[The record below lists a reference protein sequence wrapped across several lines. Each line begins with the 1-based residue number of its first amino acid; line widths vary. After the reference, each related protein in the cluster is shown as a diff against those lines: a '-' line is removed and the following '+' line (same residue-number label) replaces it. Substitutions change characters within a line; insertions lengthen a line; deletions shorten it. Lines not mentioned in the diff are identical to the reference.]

1 VTVTVWIQTRL
12 DEKKGTSVN
21 DDIKSTP
28 GGDPTGGDDA
38 ALELQR
44 ALADPELAQ
53 NVRLRLEVSGGA
65 HGERY
70 DLRFDSTGDGT
81 ARIALTD
88 EMTDR
93 RYEARTIKLPP
104 DTVRQLANQIDV
116 SAVVAYAQANVPIPP
131 CSLVGRL
138 EISYGDRTFSTIFM
152 ADEEQARTA
161 GYRLPPQ
168 TEHVINAIYEL
179 AAKQIGA
186 DSIRP

>member
-1 VTVTVWIQTRL
+1 M
-12 DEKKGTSVN
+12 N
-21 DDIKSTP
+21 DDIKWTP

-38 ALELQR
+38 ALELQQ

-70 DLRFDSTGDGT
+70 DLHFDSTGDGR

-93 RYEARTIKLPP
+93 RYETRTVTFPP
-104 DTVRQLANQIDV
+104 DTIKQLFNQIDV
-116 SAVVAYAQANVPIPP
+116 SAVVAYARANVLIPP

-138 EISYGDRTFSTIFM
+138 EISYGDRTFSTVFM
-152 ADEEQARTA
+152 ADDEQARTA

-168 TEHVINAIYEL
+168 TEHVINEIYEL
-179 AAKQIGA
+179 TAKQIGT
-186 DSIRP
+186 DNIRP